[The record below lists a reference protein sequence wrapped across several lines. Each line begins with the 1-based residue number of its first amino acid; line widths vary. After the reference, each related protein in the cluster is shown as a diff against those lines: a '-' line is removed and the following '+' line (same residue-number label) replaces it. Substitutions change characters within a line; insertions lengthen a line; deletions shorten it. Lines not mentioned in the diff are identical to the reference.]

1 MWVISAKDAMLQ
13 RNGQVAQSTFQDTQM
28 KTAGLARGFRWLP
41 HAEDQAAFFSAFL
54 SKNCSSSVEPLSAA
68 VDDSFSMVVVTASK

>member
-13 RNGQVAQSTFQDTQM
+13 RNGRVAQSTFQDIQM
-28 KTAGLARGFRWLP
+28 KTAGLARGFRCLP
-41 HAEDQAAFFSAFL
+41 HDEDQAAFFSAFL